1 MLKYNVFL
9 LQSIGNNRLYVNKIL
24 REGEGADFEG
34 SVPPEFRVS
43 TRGLS
48 NNLPYDEEGRYIG
61 GDDSDSDSDDQDD
74 DDGGGDKSK
83 TGSDKNLD
91 EENTNN
97 FTFDLAREPYFPE
110 LVHWQ
115 KLRGANGKTVYSL
128 YHEFYN
134 GGSLAK
140 LIERYSKNSMR
151 VPEHF
156 IWRVAEQ
163 IGEALAWLYFG
174 RPRGS
179 PDATKDRESWR
190 RAYHLDMYAH
200 NIWLNYPPPATGRKT
215 KGERANAFPNIVIG
229 DFGESYVEGNPKPRR
244 RLRGHGRWPAT
255 PLKDIDGLSDTLR
268 RLALVNYDEDVS
280 DDGSDDGGYDESYD
294 VVKGGYG
301 NRFDNCK
308 VREVINLEKNGNGP
322 PYSEELIDIL
332 ETLAWKRDKYDIAL
346 SWHER
351 DDGGHGWDDLPDIDW
366 VVNTMLPK
374 ARDQVARRS
383 SELAEGTDYRDMDVS
398 WTKPILEPIPWLCSY
413 NKSLG
418 IKQLNQLD
426 SWLGPYSD
434 VCPKYEL
441 QRLLFGA
448 PKLVP
453 MGYGDASA
461 ELAQRIFADRYDF
474 GIRGLETGKGE
485 PRKRPSPSDEQE
497 GAEKDD
503 GGDGDG
509 NGGGGGGGG
518 EDNGSPSKRQKSV

>member
-179 PDATKDRESWR
+179 PDATKDRENWR

-268 RLALVNYDEDVS
+268 RLALVNYDED
-280 DDGSDDGGYDESYD
+280 
-294 VVKGGYG
+294 
-301 NRFDNCK
+301 
-308 VREVINLEKNGNGP
+308 
-322 PYSEELIDIL
+322 
-332 ETLAWKRDKYDIAL
+332 RDKYDIAL

-413 NKSLG
+413 NKPLG

-434 VCPKYEL
+434 VYPKYEL

-474 GIRGLETGKGE
+474 DIRGLETGEGE

-509 NGGGGGGGG
+509 NGGGSGGG